1 MLKFKNSSENGQ
13 EMYITGDIIDDAD
26 GETLSYW
33 LSEDGEDGKNYVRAK
48 YNWPAD
54 IKAQLDAMDRNKPLT
69 VYINSDG
76 GSVPAGIAISNML
89 KRWGAPVTTVIDA
102 WACSIATQIFF
113 SGNVRRMPTNAYLM
127 IHKPS
132 VTCSGNANDM
142 RKAADILDTLQE
154 GLESTYS
161 AAAKDATPEEIH
173 KMVDDE
179 TWLTGE
185 EACDM
190 FDIEPLAPA
199 NAVAKF
205 NRAADGFKN
214 IPAAITRERFTAK
227 AADPP
232 PAKELEKA
240 GNEAEKSRK
249 YIATTLLNADKAIV
263 KAALAAAER

>member
-1 MLKFKNSSENGQ
+1 MLKFKNSAGNGQ
-13 EMYITGDIIDDAD
+13 EMYITGDIIDDAE
-26 GETLSYW
+26 GETLAFW
-33 LSEDGEDGKNYVRAK
+33 LGEDEGGKDYIHAK

-89 KRWGAPVTTVIDA
+89 KRWGAPVTTVVDG

-132 VTCSGNANDM
+132 VTCSGNADVM
-142 RKAADILDTLQE
+142 RKAAEILDTLQE
-154 GLESTYS
+154 GMESTYR
-161 AAAKDATPEEIH
+161 AAAKNATREEIH
-173 KMVDDE
+173 EMVNNE

-185 EACDM
+185 QACDM
-190 FDIEPLAPA
+190 FNIDPMAPV

-205 NRAADGFKN
+205 DRAAGMFKN
-214 IPAAITRERFTAK
+214 IPENIRCERFTAK
-227 AADPP
+227 AVTPP
-232 PAKELEKA
+232 PVKEPAKN
-240 GNEAEKSRK
+240 GNEAEEAKK
-249 YIATTLLNADKAIV
+249 YIANIVLNANKAIV
-263 KAALAAAER
+263 KAALMAAER

>member
-33 LSEDGEDGKNYVRAK
+33 LGEGGRDYASTK
-48 YNWPAD
+48 YNWPAG

-89 KRWGAPVTTVIDA
+89 KRWGAPVTTVVDG

-127 IHKPS
+127 IHKPA
-132 VTCSGNANDM
+132 VTCSGNADDM
-142 RKAADILDTLQE
+142 RKAADILDTLQD
-154 GLESTYS
+154 GLESTYR
-161 AAAKDATPEEIH
+161 AAARSITSEEIH
-173 KMVDDE
+173 KMVDNE

-185 EACDM
+185 EACDI
-190 FDIEPLAPA
+190 FNIEPLAPV

-205 NRAADGFKN
+205 NRAADRFRN
-214 IPAAITRERFTAK
+214 IPADIKRERFTAQT
-227 AADPP
+227 ATLP
-232 PAKELEKA
+232 PAKESEKV
-240 GNEAEKSRK
+240 NDEAEKARD
-249 YIATTLLNADKAIV
+249 YIAATLLNANKAIV
-263 KAALAAAER
+263 KAALMAAER